1 MCIPNWLTFNYV
13 AAIEHT
19 TYKLQSTRTHI
30 ANYTTCTTYTT
41 GTYTYTTGAYTTC
54 THVHT
59 LAHHL
64 YTTHR
69 PHRGDI
75 LQMRWPTGL
84 KRTIH
89 PAGYWHLL
97 EAETAHQKGRRP
109 GNEEEEKGGSGV
121 EGERMWCGG
130 REDVV
135 WRERGCGVEGERM
148 WCGREIHL
156 PGSSSFSSLCP
167 SATWRWWPEAV
178 GRLLSVSHQARMG
191 IIECK
196 KNTLIIIQYTVQV
209 CSMHTCIKTCT

>member
-1 MCIPNWLTFNYV
+1 MRRRRREEVVLR
-13 AAIEHT
+13 E
-19 TYKLQSTRTHI
+19 
-30 ANYTTCTTYTT
+30 
-41 GTYTYTTGAYTTC
+41 
-54 THVHT
+54 
-59 LAHHL
+59 
-64 YTTHR
+64 
-69 PHRGDI
+69 RGC
-75 LQMRWPTGL
+75 
-84 KRTIH
+84 
-89 PAGYWHLL
+89 
-97 EAETAHQKGRRP
+97 GREDVVWRER
-109 GNEEEEKGGSGV
+109 GCGV

-135 WRERGCGVEGERM
+135 LRERGCGVEGERM